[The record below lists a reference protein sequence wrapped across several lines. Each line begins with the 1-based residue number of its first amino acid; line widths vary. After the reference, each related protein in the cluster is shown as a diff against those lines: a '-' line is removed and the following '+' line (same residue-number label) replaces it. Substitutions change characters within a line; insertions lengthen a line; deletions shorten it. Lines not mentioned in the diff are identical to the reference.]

1 MEYRRIHQGLP
12 KEPPQAPRAKKAKTK
27 LPTESDAKYSL
38 TELLQVDTNLKTIC
52 NFVYIAG

>member
-27 LPTESDAKYSL
+27 LPTESDAKHSL
-38 TELLQVDTNLKTIC
+38 TELLQVGYTPPFC